1 MRGAAWLSAA
11 CVMLH
16 GARADCTVA
25 AVQAPANGALGTACQ
40 PFNTLRDGESC
51 AITCHAGYTRSG
63 VQPSCTGGSFNP
75 GSIVCSGNPCL
86 TDPVIPGIASTMSE
100 CEELNHG
107 DVCVFHCEDGLRPSG
122 TTTCNA
128 GQYRP
133 ATCDEIDACVNFPC
147 NLPESETCTDILAA
161 DGGLDSVDGRVCTGN
176 LCDAESD
183 GSLVARGYI
192 AANPSAT
199 TVAELG
205 QIECAPGFMRVGD
218 RSVAPT
224 ARCLA
229 GDGGNTP
236 MQFEFNGCTN
246 SLCDP
251 INRFPTFLAGFDLD
265 AMGVTLPT
273 RPGVDAPV
281 SGLDTCQ
288 VNRLPSGSVSLTV
301 KCNNAGE
308 YEQENPSALDR
319 VCAPCTA
326 VEHAAV
332 EACVYTIPDV
342 PPVGTAPVSPEAAA
356 SFIDACAS
364 VDMSGSD
371 PEGSCTT
378 AVGGVCTYVPRATY
392 TCTTPTDSRVS
403 ACKPGYYKTVGLP
416 DVVETAD
423 TVESTNDVC
432 TPCNGVENA
441 ARGSIATCTT
451 MHDTRV
457 SACAAEHFRN
467 QGVNERCDGQTEGD
481 ATDDA
486 CEALALD
493 GEAST
498 CTGATAPA
506 SPCSHTA
513 GTSDTCEPCGRI
525 VDALEGVVQNCTNA
539 NDTRVESCRRNYV
552 LVKGATGEF
561 PSPDTCW
568 STPPSVA
575 ITYDGNYD
583 DATANPTAFT
593 SFQQRFRRDLSDF
606 LSIPQNRIVLTSVVQ
621 GSIVVYFYILGEAAS
636 APLNEFTTDEAYDY
650 LETSA
655 ESGKFRVPPLQLGC
669 VASFIVKPRSGFS
682 PHLLTVSLL
691 WVNVGSTV
699 GTLALLFP
707 GASFSKELVMPVDVP
722 RGYRPPPPPPPPVV
736 CSDILDREGC
746 LSKSCGW

>member
-1 MRGAAWLSAA
+1 MPQARALRGAAWLSAA
-11 CVMLH
+11 CAMLH

-25 AVQAPANGALGTACQ
+25 AVQAPANGVLGTACQ
-40 PFNTLRDGESC
+40 SFNTLRDGESC
-51 AITCHAGYTRSG
+51 AITCHDGYTRSG
-63 VQPSCTGGSFNP
+63 VQPSCTGGSFNQ

-86 TDPVIPGIASTMSE
+86 TDPVIAGIASTMSE

-133 ATCDEIDACVNFPC
+133 ATCDEIDACVDFPC
-147 NLPESETCTDILAA
+147 NLPESETCADILAA
-161 DGGLDSVDGRVCTGN
+161 DGGLNGVDGRVCTGN
-176 LCDAESD
+176 PCDAESA
-183 GSLVARGYI
+183 GSLAASGYI

-205 QIECAPGFMRVGD
+205 QIECATEFMRVGD

-224 ARCLA
+224 ATCTTS
-229 GDGGNTP
+229 DGGNTP
-236 MQFEFNGCTN
+236 GRFEFNGCTS

-288 VNRLPSGSVSLTV
+288 VNRLPSGSVPLTV
-301 KCNNAGE
+301 KCNSAGD
-308 YEQENPSALDR
+308 YEQENPSAHDK

-342 PPVGTAPVSPEAAA
+342 PPVGTAPLSAEAAA
-356 SFIDACAS
+356 ALVDECAS
-364 VDMSGSD
+364 VDISGSD
-371 PEGSCTT
+371 PEGSCTN
-378 AVGGVCTYVPRATY
+378 AAGGGVCTYVPEATY

-403 ACKPGYYKTVGLP
+403 ACKPGYYKTVGLA
-416 DVVETAD
+416 DVVDTVD

-432 TPCNGVENA
+432 TPCNDVENA

-451 MHDTRV
+451 AHDTRV
-457 SACAAEHFRN
+457 SACAAEHFRD
-467 QGVNERCDGQTEGD
+467 QGVTERCDGQTEGD

-498 CTGATAPA
+498 CTSATAPA

-525 VDALEGVVQNCTNA
+525 VDALEGAVQNCTNA
-539 NDTRVESCRRNYV
+539 NDTRVETCRRNYV
-552 LVKGATGEF
+552 LVKGATGES

-568 STPPSVA
+568 PTPPSVA
-575 ITYDGNYD
+575 IMYDGNYD
-583 DATANPTAFT
+583 AATANPTAFT
-593 SFQQRFRRDLSDF
+593 SFQQKFRRDLGDF
-606 LSIPQNRIVLTSVVQ
+606 LSIPQNRIVITSVAQ
-621 GSIVVYFYILGEAAS
+621 GSIVVYFYILGEATS
-636 APLNEFTTDEAYDY
+636 APLNEYTTDEAYDY

-655 ESGKFRVPPLQLGC
+655 ESGEFGLLHSSSAVLTLALFSQGRDFSTLNG
-669 VASFIVKPRSGFS
+669 SFF
-682 PHLLTVSLL
+682 
-691 WVNVGSTV
+691 TV
-699 GTLALLFP
+699 GTSVL
-707 GASFSKELVMPVDVP
+707 
-722 RGYRPPPPPPPPVV
+722 R
-736 CSDILDREGC
+736 
-746 LSKSCGW
+746 